1 MKISTTAKVPL
12 LGGDLNLPSGK
23 KISDILLP
31 IYKDANEN
39 DLIKIGVLDLDNPRY
54 KDPSYNELLIYKR
67 TLDDLVSSKKIGKQ
81 IFQRID
87 EIKKIE
93 GFEEAQKNLKLW
105 YKDDDLF
112 STDFDPMIMT
122 FLRRLVEKILCY
134 FNLNSSYWE
143 LNHSETH
150 KHSGLFF
157 DIFCDL
163 FYNIS
168 YSIEGH
174 KGLRANKERRNLLK
188 TIDENVEKALVPDI
202 TIEDL
207 RNNLEVLIVEHGK
220 QQLNDNRRK
229 FFNDKFKS
237 CILLHDMLRSV
248 YNELRFVNEEIKT
261 FDFSVFSVVTSG
273 LEMKIF
279 SLSLVAPELYVLQK
293 ISQYSLPRTIHSFS
307 SLSKNAYEL
316 IKFRVS
322 AF

>member
-1 MKISTTAKVPL
+1 LVMKMKRMKISTTAKVPL

-150 KHSGLFF
+150 KH
-157 DIFCDL
+157 
-163 FYNIS
+163 
-168 YSIEGH
+168 
-174 KGLRANKERRNLLK
+174 KRRNLLK

-261 FDFSVFSVVTSG
+261 FDFSVFSVVTS
-273 LEMKIF
+273 
-279 SLSLVAPELYVLQK
+279 VAPELYVLQK